1 LRFPLQALLLDR
13 DGVLNL
19 DRPDSVRRADTLIP
33 LPGALNALARLRA
46 LGLPLV
52 VVSNQACIGR
62 GWVSEQ
68 EQARIHTKTMDWLD
82 PQRSGAA
89 HLLICPHPPEARCD
103 CRKPK
108 PGLLRQALEIG
119 GWAPDR
125 VLMVGDAPRD
135 LEAAKALGIAAVLVR
150 TGKGRGSEIKLA
162 MNDLPIFDD
171 LAQVV
176 EAVTAWSRMEAVD
189 QHDA

>member
-1 LRFPLQALLLDR
+1 MRSKHGPISPPPGLRFPLQALLLDR

-89 HLLICPHPPEARCD
+89 HL
-103 CRKPK
+103 
-108 PGLLRQALEIG
+108 
-119 GWAPDR
+119 
-125 VLMVGDAPRD
+125 
-135 LEAAKALGIAAVLVR
+135 
-150 TGKGRGSEIKLA
+150 
-162 MNDLPIFDD
+162 
-171 LAQVV
+171 
-176 EAVTAWSRMEAVD
+176 
-189 QHDA
+189 